1 MAYEVKIGLS
11 NKHLHLSKEHI
22 DILFGEGHE
31 LTPTKPLVQP
41 GQFACEEKV
50 DIVGPKNT
58 LKGIRVLGPAR
69 AETQVELAMTD
80 ARTIGI
86 KAPVRE
92 SGKLEGTPG
101 CKIVGPCGE
110 IEIDHGVIVA
120 LRHVHLNDEQAA
132 EAGVKDGEFVSI
144 KIEGERGLIFE
155 NVLVRAGAKHE
166 REVHLDTDEGNAA
179 GCGPDAVCTII
190 KQFFIWGKGCAQGG
204 SCPRFLSEGIFD
216 EEV

>member
-1 MAYEVKIGLS
+1 MGYEVKIGLS
-11 NKHLHLSKEHI
+11 NKHLHLQKEHI
-22 DILFGEGHE
+22 EILFGKGHE

-69 AETQVELAMTD
+69 PETQVEVAMTD
-80 ARTIGI
+80 ARTLGI

-92 SGKLEGTPG
+92 SGKLDGTPG

-110 IEIDHGVIVA
+110 VEIDHGVIVA
-120 LRHVHLNDEQAA
+120 LRHVHLSPAQAE
-132 EAGVKDGEFVSI
+132 EAGVKDKDIVSI
-144 KIEGERGLIFE
+144 KIEGERGLVFN
-155 NVLVRAGAKHE
+155 NVLVRSGDAHE

-190 KQFFIWGKGCAQGG
+190 K
-204 SCPRFLSEGIFD
+204 
-216 EEV
+216 

>member
-1 MAYEVKIGLS
+1 MGYEVKIGLS
-11 NKHLHLSKEHI
+11 NKHLHLQKEHI
-22 DILFGEGHE
+22 EILFGKGQE

-69 AETQVELAMTD
+69 PETQVEVAMTD
-80 ARTIGI
+80 ARTLGI

-92 SGKLEGTPG
+92 SGKLDGTPG

-110 IEIDHGVIVA
+110 VEIDHGVIVA
-120 LRHVHLNDEQAA
+120 LRHVHLSPAQAE
-132 EAGVKDGEFVSI
+132 EAGVKDKDIVSI
-144 KIEGERGLIFE
+144 KIEGERGLVFN
-155 NVLVRAGAKHE
+155 NVLVRSGDAHE

-190 KQFFIWGKGCAQGG
+190 K
-204 SCPRFLSEGIFD
+204 
-216 EEV
+216 

>member
-1 MAYEVKIGLS
+1 MKVLVETSARHV
-11 NKHLHLSKEHI
+11 HLSQEHLE
-22 DILFGEGHE
+22 ILFGKGHE
-31 LTPTKPLVQP
+31 LTVKKMLSQP

-50 DIVGPKNT
+50 DIVGPKKT

-69 AETQVELAMTD
+69 KETQVELAMTD
-80 ARTIGI
+80 ARSIGI
-86 KAPVRE
+86 TAPVRE

-132 EAGVKDGEFVSI
+132 EAGVKDGDMVSI
-144 KIEGERGLIFE
+144 RIEGERGLVFD
-155 NVLVRAGAKHE
+155 NVLVRAGSKHE

-179 GCGPDAVCTII
+179 GCKADTVCTII
-190 KQFFIWGKGCAQGG
+190 K
-204 SCPRFLSEGIFD
+204 
-216 EEV
+216 